1 MPPRTWPLVHS
12 EALQWPSPPSLTK
25 TILIYKWKSHVPGIL
40 SLLSRPRQMDNA
52 VSWSSDSLSLSFGK
66 TVIFQNGSWIR
77 KPGGLVPREQDMNKY
92 ILRELQQIF
101 TQLSTLSTLLICA
114 HTILSIFFHIEA
126 QISQTLS
133 FLFQHLSQL
142 KKHLHRDWSM
152 LNCVEAKD
160 VDVISQ
166 TLTTPFWLANSP

>member
-1 MPPRTWPLVHS
+1 MPPRTWPVVHF

-66 TVIFQNGSWIR
+66 TVNFQNGSWIR

-114 HTILSIFFHIEA
+114 HTILSIFFPYWSPNFTNFVFSFSTLITVEKA
-126 QISQTLS
+126 SSSRLIS
-133 FLFQHLSQL
+133 
-142 KKHLHRDWSM
+142 
-152 LNCVEAKD
+152 AKLCR
-160 VDVISQ
+160 S
-166 TLTTPFWLANSP
+166 